1 MKGRGY
7 NMSQLNNLEIIVEKL
22 NKIED
27 EELKKEFL
35 DLITEYKAIKKENVS
50 LKKEIGNDKLLSQI
64 SRYA

>member
-1 MKGRGY
+1 
-7 NMSQLNNLEIIVEKL
+7 MSQLNNLEIIVEKL

>member
-1 MKGRGY
+1 MKERGY

>member
-1 MKGRGY
+1 
-7 NMSQLNNLEIIVEKL
+7 MSQLNNLEIIVKKL

-27 EELKKEFL
+27 EELKKDFL
-35 DLITEYKAIKKENVS
+35 NLITEYKAIKEENVL